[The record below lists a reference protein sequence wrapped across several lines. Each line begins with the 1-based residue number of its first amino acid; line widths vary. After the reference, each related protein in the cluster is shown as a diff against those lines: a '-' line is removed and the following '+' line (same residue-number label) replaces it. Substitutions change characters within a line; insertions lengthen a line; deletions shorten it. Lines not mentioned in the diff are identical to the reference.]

1 MQKRNLLYL
10 ENLQLILCII
20 KKIYI
25 TMLQNSSVNLWN
37 VYIFTDEG
45 INYTISVKTD
55 LKNRIDN
62 ALNND
67 YIMTLDTE

>member
-1 MQKRNLLYL
+1 
-10 ENLQLILCII
+10 
-20 KKIYI
+20 
-25 TMLQNSSVNLWN
+25 MLQNSSVNLWN